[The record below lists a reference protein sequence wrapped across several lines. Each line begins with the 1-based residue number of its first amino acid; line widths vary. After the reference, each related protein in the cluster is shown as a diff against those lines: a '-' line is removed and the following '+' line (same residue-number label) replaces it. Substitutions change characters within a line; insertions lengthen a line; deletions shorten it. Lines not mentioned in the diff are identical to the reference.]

1 MVEEKSINPKIL
13 EPFRYISHEQMTFEE
28 MTGVVMRIAQKLF
41 IDIGIQERRMNN
53 IFKQKISTYF

>member
-1 MVEEKSINPKIL
+1 
-13 EPFRYISHEQMTFEE
+13 MTFEE

-53 IFKQKISTYF
+53 IFKSKISTYF